1 MGCLYKRELHSC
13 ACRGA
18 GASSA
23 PSRRRQAGQPARI
36 GGNHAMTHTQRR
48 GTGGLL
54 AGVRVIES
62 SLLGP
67 AAVGMQLADLGGQVI
82 KVENPGGDYVRK
94 MAFPIIDG
102 ISLLHWH
109 LNRGKQSIVL
119 DLRTA
124 EGVAVYIELVRGADA
139 VIEAM
144 RPGALARRGITWEK
158 MQQTNPRLV
167 FCQISGYGITGPYKD
182 MPSHGIAYDAWAGVA
197 RPALNAAGEPTIPS
211 YTTIGINAGPL
222 YAALGICAAI
232 IRARATG
239 RGCRFEVAQSD
250 AAAAFNWNGIEGNK
264 AYERPEDEV
273 TGNDGDGKGARRPV
287 GDNSMSE
294 SVRYQYYRSKDGLV
308 LFMASEREFWKN
320 FCEGIGRAELFA
332 ANPGARYADHARGN
346 VALRRELAA
355 IFATRTTAE
364 WIAFGQRV
372 NTPIC
377 PVNTVKTVPRDPQF
391 LARMPMRPYRD
402 AGTDLMP
409 SPIKPIGET
418 LPVPDIAA
426 REPGRDS
433 EAVLRDVLGYDAA
446 AIEEL
451 RRSGA
456 LG

>member
-1 MGCLYKRELHSC
+1 MSDKN
-13 ACRGA
+13 GA
-18 GASSA
+18 
-23 PSRRRQAGQPARI
+23 
-36 GGNHAMTHTQRR
+36 
-48 GTGGLL
+48 GLL

-67 AAVGMQLADLGGQVI
+67 AAVGMQLADLGAEVI

-109 LNRGKQSIVL
+109 LNRGKRSIVL
-119 DLRTA
+119 DLRQA
-124 EGVAVYIELVRGADA
+124 DAVATYLELVRGADA

-158 MQQTNPRLV
+158 MQEVNPRIV
-167 FCQISGYGITGPYKD
+167 FCQISGYGTTGPYKD

-197 RPALNAAGEPTIPS
+197 RPTYDTDDQPSIPS

-232 IRARATG
+232 IRARASG
-239 RGCRFEVAQSD
+239 SGCRFEVAQSD

-273 TGNDGDGKGARRPV
+273 TGNDGDGKGPRRPV
-287 GDNSMSE
+287 GDDSMTE
-294 SVRYQYYRSKDGLV
+294 SVRYQYYRSQDGVV

-320 FCEGIGRAELFA
+320 FCEGIGRPELFA
-332 ANPGARYADHARGN
+332 HNPGARYADHARGN
-346 VALRRELAA
+346 LALRRELAA

-364 WIAFGQRV
+364 WIAFGRQV

-377 PVNTVKTVPRDPQF
+377 PVNTVKTITADPQF
-391 LARMPMRPYRD
+391 QARMPMRPYRE

-409 SPIKPIGET
+409 SPVKLVGEG
-418 LPVPDIAA
+418 LPVPAVAA
-426 REPGRDS
+426 REPGRDTD
-433 EAVLRDVLGYDAA
+433 EVLRRVLGYDDAKIAA
-446 AIEEL
+446 L
-451 RRSGA
+451 RESRA

>member
-1 MGCLYKRELHSC
+1 MATTE
-13 ACRGA
+13 AA
-18 GASSA
+18 GA
-23 PSRRRQAGQPARI
+23 P
-36 GGNHAMTHTQRR
+36 
-48 GTGGLL
+48 L

-67 AAVGMQLADLGGQVI
+67 GAVGMHLADLGAEVI

-94 MAFPIIDG
+94 MAFPIIEG

-109 LNRGKQSIVL
+109 LNRGKKSVVL
-119 DLRTA
+119 DLRVK
-124 EGVAVYIELVRGADA
+124 EGVGTYLDLVRGADA
-139 VIEAM
+139 VIEGM
-144 RPGALARRGITWEK
+144 RPGALARRGLGYEELREV
-158 MQQTNPRLV
+158 NPRIV
-167 FCQISGYGITGPYKD
+167 FCTHSGYGMTGPYKD
-182 MPSHGIAYDAWAGVA
+182 MPSHGVAYDAWAGAA
-197 RPALNAAGEPTIPS
+197 RPTYNEDGLPTIPS
-211 YTTIGINAGPL
+211 YTTIGMNAGPL

-239 RGCRFEVAQSD
+239 RGCYFEVAQSD
-250 AAAAFNWNGIEGNK
+250 AASAFNWNGIEGNK

-273 TGNDGDGKGARRPV
+273 TGNDGDGKGPRRPV
-287 GDNSMSE
+287 GDDSMTE
-294 SVRYQYYRSKDGLV
+294 SVRYQYYRSQDGLV

-320 FCEGIGRAELFA
+320 FCEGIGRPELFA
-332 ANPGARYADHARGN
+332 QNPGARYADHARGN

-377 PVNTVKTVPRDPQF
+377 PVNTVKTITRDPQF
-391 LARMPMRPYRD
+391 QARMAMRPYQE

-409 SPIKPIGET
+409 SPIKLIGEA
-418 LPVPDIAA
+418 LPVPTIAA
-426 REPGRDS
+426 REPGRDND
-433 EAVLRDVLGYDAA
+433 EVLRNVLGYDEAKIGA
-446 AIEEL
+446 L

>member
-1 MGCLYKRELHSC
+1 MGTQGET
-13 ACRGA
+13 GA
-18 GASSA
+18 
-23 PSRRRQAGQPARI
+23 
-36 GGNHAMTHTQRR
+36 
-48 GTGGLL
+48 LL
-54 AGVRVIES
+54 SGVRVIES

-67 AAVGMQLADLGGQVI
+67 AAVGMHLADLGAEVI
-82 KVENPGGDYVRK
+82 KVENPGGGDYVRK

-109 LNRGKQSIVL
+109 LNRGKRSIII

-124 EGVAVYIELVRGADA
+124 EGVAVYLDLVRGADA

-144 RPGALARRGITWEK
+144 RPGALARRGLTYEK
-158 MQQTNPRLV
+158 MREANPRIV
-167 FCQISGYGITGPYKD
+167 FGTISGYGLTGPYKD

-197 RPALNAAGEPTIPS
+197 RPTVDANGFPTIPS
-211 YTTIGINAGPL
+211 YTTVGINSGPL

-232 IRARATG
+232 IRARAGG

-287 GDNSMSE
+287 GDNSMTE

-320 FCEGIGRAELFA
+320 FCDGVGRPELYTQ
-332 ANPGARYADHARGN
+332 NPGSKYADHARGN
-346 VALRRELAA
+346 AALRRELAA

-364 WIAFGQRV
+364 WIQFGLDV
-372 NTPIC
+372 NTPIA
-377 PVNTVKTVPRDPQF
+377 PVHDTKSITRDPQF
-391 LARMPMRPYRD
+391 QARLAFRPWREH
-402 AGTDLMP
+402 GTDLMP
-409 SPIKPIGET
+409 SPIRLLDEM
-418 LPVPDIAA
+418 LPVPSKAA
-426 REPGRDS
+426 VVAGCDTDS
-433 EAVLRDVLGYDAA
+433 VLSRVLGYDAERIA
-446 AIEEL
+446 AL
-451 RRSGA
+451 RRVGA

>member
-1 MGCLYKRELHSC
+1 MSVH
-13 ACRGA
+13 GA
-18 GASSA
+18 ETS
-23 PSRRRQAGQPARI
+23 
-36 GGNHAMTHTQRR
+36 
-48 GTGGLL
+48 GLL

-67 AAVGMQLADLGGQVI
+67 AAVGMQLADLGAEVI

-109 LNRGKQSIVL
+109 LNRGKRSIVL
-119 DLRTA
+119 DLRTP
-124 EGVAVYIELVRGADA
+124 EGVATYLDLVRGADA

-144 RPGALARRGITWEK
+144 RPGALARRGITFAR
-158 MQQTNPRLV
+158 MQEANPQIV
-167 FCQISGYGITGPYKD
+167 FCMISGYGLTGPYKD

-197 RPALNAAGEPTIPS
+197 RPTLDADGVPTLPS
-211 YTTIGINAGPL
+211 YTAIGINAGPL

-232 IRARATG
+232 IRARASG

-287 GDNSMSE
+287 GDNSMTE
-294 SVRYQYYRSKDGLV
+294 SVRYQYYRSKDGIV

-320 FCEGIGRAELFA
+320 FAYGVGRPELYDS
-332 ANPGARYADHARGN
+332 NPGSKYADHARGN

-355 IFATRTTAE
+355 IFATRSTAE
-364 WIAFGQRV
+364 WIQFGLDV
-372 NTPIC
+372 NTPIA
-377 PVNTVKTVPRDPQF
+377 PAHDTKSITTDPQF
-391 LARMPMRPYRD
+391 QARLPFRPRQQH
-402 AGTDLMP
+402 GTELMP
-409 SPIKPIGET
+409 SPIKLLDEE
-418 LPVPDIAA
+418 LPVPTKAA
-426 REPGRDS
+426 VTPGSDTD
-433 EAVLRDVLGYDAA
+433 AVLREVLGYDAA
-446 AIEEL
+446 RVAAL
-451 RRSGA
+451 RRAGV

>member
-1 MGCLYKRELHSC
+1 MSTGDET
-13 ACRGA
+13 GA
-18 GASSA
+18 A
-23 PSRRRQAGQPARI
+23 
-36 GGNHAMTHTQRR
+36 
-48 GTGGLL
+48 GLL

-67 AAVGMQLADLGGQVI
+67 AAVGMHLADLGADVI

-109 LNRGKQSIVL
+109 LNRGKKSVVL

-124 EGVAVYIELVRGADA
+124 GGVATYLDLVRGADA

-144 RPGALARRGITWEK
+144 RPGALARRGISWEA
-158 MQQTNPRLV
+158 MQEVNPRVV
-167 FCQISGYGITGPYKD
+167 FCQISGYGLTGPYKD
-182 MPSHGIAYDAWAGVA
+182 MPSHGIAYDAWGGVA
-197 RPALNAAGEPTIPS
+197 RPRVDAEGVPTIPS

-232 IRARATG
+232 IRARARG

-273 TGNDGDGKGARRPV
+273 TGNDGDGKGPRRPV
-287 GDNSMSE
+287 GDDSMTE
-294 SVRYQYYRSKDGLV
+294 SVRYQYYRSRDGIV

-320 FCEGIGRAELFA
+320 FAYGIRRPELYDD
-332 ANPGARYADHARGN
+332 NPGAKYADHARGN
-346 VALRRELAA
+346 VALRRQLAE

-364 WIAFGQRV
+364 WVAFGLEV
-372 NTPIC
+372 NTPLA
-377 PVNTVKTVPRDPQF
+377 PVHDTKSITRDPQF
-391 LARMPMRPYRD
+391 QDRLPFRPWREH
-402 AGTDLMP
+402 GTELMP
-409 SPIKPIGET
+409 SPIKPLDEESPQP
-418 LPVPDIAA
+418 LKAA
-426 REPGRDS
+426 VEPGRDS
-433 EAVLRDVLGYDAA
+433 DAVLRDVLGYDTERIAA
-446 AIEEL
+446 L
-451 RRSGA
+451 RKAGA

>member
-1 MGCLYKRELHSC
+1 
-13 ACRGA
+13 
-18 GASSA
+18 
-23 PSRRRQAGQPARI
+23 
-36 GGNHAMTHTQRR
+36 MTTPIRP
-48 GTGGLL
+48 GLL
-54 AGVRVIES
+54 AGVRIIES

-67 AAVGMQLADLGGQVI
+67 AAVGMQLGDLGAEVI

-109 LNRGKQSIVL
+109 LNRGKRSIVL

-124 EGVAVYIELVRGADA
+124 EGVEVYCELLRGADA

-158 MQQTNPRLV
+158 MQALNPRIV
-167 FCQISGYGITGPYKD
+167 FCQISGYGLTGPYKD

-197 RPALNAAGEPTIPS
+197 RPALNADGEPTIPS
-211 YTTIGINAGPL
+211 YTTIGINSGPL

-239 RGCRFEVAQSD
+239 MPCRFEVAQSD

-273 TGNDGDGKGARRPV
+273 TGNDGDGKGPRRPV
-287 GDNSMSE
+287 GDNSMTE
-294 SVRYQYYRSKDGLV
+294 SVRYQYYRSRDGIV

-320 FCEGIGRAELFA
+320 FAYGVGRPELYDQQ
-332 ANPGARYADHARGN
+332 PGSKYADHARGN
-346 VALRRELAA
+346 VALRRTLAE

-364 WIAFGQRV
+364 WVRFGQEV

-377 PVNTVKTVPRDPQF
+377 PVNDSKSITRDPQF
-391 LARMPMRPYRD
+391 QDRLPFREHPD
-402 AGTDLMP
+402 AGTELMP
-409 SPIKPIGET
+409 SPIKLLDESLPI
-418 LPVPDIAA
+418 PSKAA
-426 REPGRDS
+426 VEAGRDTDT
-433 EAVLRDVLGYDAA
+433 VLRDVLGYDAA
-446 AIEEL
+446 RIAAL
-451 RRSGA
+451 RAAGA